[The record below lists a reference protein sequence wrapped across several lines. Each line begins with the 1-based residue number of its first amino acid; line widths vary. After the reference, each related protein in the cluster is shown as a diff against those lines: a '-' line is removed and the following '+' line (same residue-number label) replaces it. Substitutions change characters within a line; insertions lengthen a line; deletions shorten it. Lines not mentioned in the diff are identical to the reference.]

1 MPHRE
6 PHPETIGRFPCH
18 EYSLNIAGRTL
29 RIVGPK
35 KPDDLLDDPAVADR
49 YKQDEY
55 LPYWAIPWP
64 AAAMLADFLCRL
76 SPPPAVP
83 VLELGCGLGLV
94 AVSLALSG
102 IKVVA
107 TDYDD
112 DAVAF
117 ARANASLNN
126 AALHDARALDWREPP
141 ALQFETIVAADVLY
155 ESRILYA
162 MTSFLCRALAPD
174 GTAFI
179 SDPSRRT
186 ADDFEI
192 VLIESG
198 LVAEI
203 IPVAAPDIPDRLT
216 RTVNGRIF
224 RIRRDKV

>member
-1 MPHRE
+1 MPDPT
-6 PHPETIGRFPCH
+6 PHPESIGRFACH
-18 EYSLNIAGRTL
+18 AYALDIADRTL

-35 KPDDLLDDPAVADR
+35 KPDDLLDDAAVAER

-64 AAAMLADFLCRL
+64 ASAMLADYVCRL
-76 SPPPAVP
+76 APPPLGP
-83 VLELGCGLGLV
+83 ILELGCGLGVV
-94 AVSLALSG
+94 AISLALSG
-102 IKVVA
+102 LETVA

-117 ARANASLNN
+117 TRANAALN
-126 AALHDARALDWREPP
+126 AAALRDARPLDWREPP
-141 ALQFETIVAADVLY
+141 STQYPTIVAADVLY

-162 MTSFLCRALAPD
+162 ITNFLAAALAPG
-174 GTAFI
+174 GTAYI

-192 VLIESG
+192 VLLDSG
-198 LVAEI
+198 LVADI
-203 IPVAAPDIPDRLT
+203 IPAAAPDIPDRLT

>member
-1 MPHRE
+1 MPHRV

-18 EYSLNIAGRTL
+18 EYALEIAGRTL

-35 KPDDLLDDPAVADR
+35 KPDDLLDDQSVADR

-64 AAAMLADFLCRL
+64 AAAMLADHLRSL
-76 SPPPAVP
+76 DPPPLGP

-102 IKVVA
+102 VDVVA
-107 TDYDD
+107 TDYDE

-117 ARANASLNN
+117 ARANASLNH
-126 AALHDARALDWREPP
+126 APLRDAHPLDWREPP
-141 ALQFETIVAADVLY
+141 SRQFRTIVAADVLY

-162 MTSFLCRALAPD
+162 ITEFLSRALVPG
-174 GTAFI
+174 GTAYI

-192 VLIESG
+192 VLLESA
-198 LVAEI
+198 LVADI
-203 IPVAAPDIPDRLT
+203 IPSSAPDIPDRLT
-216 RTVNGRIF
+216 RTVHGRIF
-224 RIRRDKV
+224 RIRHGKV